1 MKAKSTGF
9 AAVVAVFGV
18 LTVSLLGASP
28 AFAGVGHAACA
39 SNQNVSGTS
48 DSSGAASS
56 KPSATICGNVGV
68 RALYQLYP
76 GSPSYWAAWSYGTYD
91 AVSKPGNTIL
101 GGQHTA
107 TKPASGYASNFPFYE

>member
-1 MKAKSTGF
+1 VKKSIGLLAGVT
-9 AAVVAVFGV
+9 AVGA
-18 LTVSLLGASP
+18 LALSLLSAAP
-28 AFAGVGHAACA
+28 AFAGVGHASCA
-39 SNQNVSGTS
+39 SNQVVQGTS
-48 DSSGAASS
+48 DSRGAASS
-56 KPSATICGNVGV
+56 KPSATICDRVGV

-76 GSPSYWAAWSYGTYD
+76 GSPSYWDSWHYGTYD